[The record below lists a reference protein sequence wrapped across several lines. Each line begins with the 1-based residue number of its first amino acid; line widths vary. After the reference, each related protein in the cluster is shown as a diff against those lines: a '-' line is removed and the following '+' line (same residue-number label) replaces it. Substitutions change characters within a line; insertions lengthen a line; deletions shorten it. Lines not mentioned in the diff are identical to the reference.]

1 MKTKTLSAIAAAVAM
16 AVSMLASCGGD
27 GDSVSADA
35 TQTAIGTITGFGSV
49 IVNGVRFDDSNAS
62 VSMDDATRSRDQLR
76 VGMVVR
82 VRGRI
87 NGDGTGVAESIQY
100 NDCVQGP
107 ITAMNQVRNSVT
119 VLGQTVQFD
128 EETVFDGVTVRDM
141 NDFAVGDQ
149 VEVSCLPDPANNQFR
164 ATRMELKE
172 RFQNGISEL
181 EVKGVVA
188 NLDKAGTFTINGLT
202 VNFAGVAAGNRPTGL
217 ANGMTVEASGKNF
230 ANGVLTADQLRD
242 RDRDRI
248 SYPDGD
254 GIEVEGYVAEFVSIS
269 SDFKVSGQM
278 VNAANAVIR
287 NGTAADIR
295 NGLKVEAEGTVS
307 NGVLVASVL
316 VIKQQ
321 ASVRVEAGLQ
331 AVDATLNTVTLL
343 GRSIKVSADT
353 ELRDGVANPGQ
364 PTAITLGALNP
375 ADRLEVKAHKDSAG
389 ALVAT
394 RVERTAADS
403 LVVVKGP
410 AEAKLPT
417 TQLTLAGFNVATGAA
432 TRYRDAS
439 GAVVDAAT
447 FYNAVLVPPAV
458 PTVVHARGV
467 VANLSI
473 NVVDATKTVSTYGEL
488 EIGGD

>member
-1 MKTKTLSAIAAAVAM
+1 MSNVNLKLLAVAM

-35 TQTAIGTITGFGSV
+35 TQTSIGTITGFGSV

-62 VSMDDATRSRDQLR
+62 VSMDDAVRSRDQLR

-87 NGDGTGVAESIQY
+87 NADGTGVAESIQY

-119 VLGQTVQFD
+119 VLGQTVQLD
-128 EETVFDGVTVRDM
+128 EETVFDGVTLRDM
-141 NDFAVGDQ
+141 NGFAVGDQ

-188 NLDKAGTFTINGLT
+188 NLDLKAGTFAINGLT
-202 VNFAGVAAGNRPTGL
+202 VNFAGIAAGNLPRGL
-217 ANGMTVEASGKNF
+217 ANGMTVEAGGKNF

-295 NGLKVEAEGTVS
+295 NGLKVEAEGTVT

-343 GRSIKVSADT
+343 GRSIKVNADT
-353 ELRDGVANPGQ
+353 ELRDGVANSGQ

-375 ADRLEVKAHKDSAG
+375 ADRLEVKAYKDGAG

-410 AEAKLPT
+410 AEAKVPT
-417 TQLTLAGFNVATGAA
+417 TQLTLAGFNVATGAN
-432 TRYRDAS
+432 TRYRDAG
-439 GAVVDAAT
+439 GAVVGAAV
-447 FYNAVLVPPAV
+447 FYDAVLVPPAV

-467 VANLSI
+467 VADLSTNI
-473 NVVDATKTVSTYGEL
+473 VDATRSASTTGEL